1 MPHYMRSYPALD
13 PASVQCEGKTGQCSG
28 LVGICALNCS
38 GIPDCKLDG
47 LTIIAS
53 SGYEGMGYH
62 VPAVRVWSGDV
73 TAVTVFGSQIT
84 GAADVVDET
93 NTPVGSWVSRSGGG
107 FTIVGTANDSAVGNA
122 KLSAAGGD
130 THSNGN
136 ASDISNF
143 VGKPGSAVGH
153 ALLLGESGE
162 SHARLAV
169 ETSGA
174 LRWGD
179 GESDFHSTL
188 RSMRSNATEVDL
200 PPIKAGGVA
209 SVSVGLEGASTTDVV
224 TASLSSLGDAM
235 VFVSARVAADGRA
248 LVLFRNEGEEAV
260 DAAKGVL
267 RVAAAA
273 FG

>member
-1 MPHYMRSYPALD
+1 MVGGRDRGHGLWLPGEVPSRPKTAD
-13 PASVQCEGKTGQCSG
+13 PLSPEIS
-28 LVGICALNCS
+28 I
-38 GIPDCKLDG
+38 
-47 LTIIAS
+47 S
-53 SGYEGMGYH
+53 S
-62 VPAVRVWSGDV
+62 A
-73 TAVTVFGSQIT
+73 QIT

-107 FTIVGTANDSAVGNA
+107 FTIVGTANDSATGNA

-188 RSMRSNATEVDL
+188 RSMRSNATELDL

-260 DAAKGVL
+260 DAAKGTL

>member
-1 MPHYMRSYPALD
+1 M
-13 PASVQCEGKTGQCSG
+13 
-28 LVGICALNCS
+28 
-38 GIPDCKLDG
+38 
-47 LTIIAS
+47 
-53 SGYEGMGYH
+53 
-62 VPAVRVWSGDV
+62 
-73 TAVTVFGSQIT
+73 
-84 GAADVVDET
+84 
-93 NTPVGSWVSRSGGG
+93 
-107 FTIVGTANDSAVGNA
+107 
-122 KLSAAGGD
+122 
-130 THSNGN
+130 
-136 ASDISNF
+136 
-143 VGKPGSAVGH
+143 
-153 ALLLGESGE
+153 
-162 SHARLAV
+162 

-179 GESDFHSTL
+179 GASDFHSTL

-209 SVSVGLEGASTTDVV
+209 SVSVGLEGSSTTDVV

-260 DAAKGVL
+260 DAAKGTL